1 MIDLDSL
8 KSNKEWSFSDVK
20 RSETLYATHG
30 YHKYP
35 AKFIPQLVRKLL
47 QEYSNPGDLILDPF
61 GGCGTTLVEAK
72 LSGRKSL
79 GIDVN
84 RVAVLISRAKIR
96 AISPRLLEG
105 KNASLLGKISKAQD
119 KRDHYAHAHPRLQY
133 WFKRPQYNK
142 LVSIYRKIQAESRND
157 VRTFYECCF
166 SNILK
171 NCSIWLAKS
180 IKPQRDPQKIEEEPA
195 ITFTRHLRF
204 MTQRNAECWN
214 LLSASTFRENYCHAV
229 KGDAR
234 RLPLPSE
241 YADLV
246 ITSPPYVTSYEYAEI
261 HQLST
266 LWFGFAD
273 DIRELR
279 KDFIGTESRNRLT
292 KALGEEST
300 LAQDTV
306 KRLSE
311 TSESTA
317 RHVSNYY
324 ADLLKCYR
332 EMYRVLKP
340 SKRLCLILGNTE
352 YLGIKIPNTEVSI
365 EFLRELGF
373 RIEKVI
379 KRQLSAKI
387 FTPFRDKDGRF
398 TDAEHGSQRKIYQ
411 YEYLIVARK
420 RK

>member
-1 MIDLDSL
+1 MIDLDYLTPSE
-8 KSNKEWSFSDVK
+8 EWSFSDVK

-35 AKFIPQLVRKLL
+35 AKFIPHLVRKLL
-47 QEYSNPGDLILDPF
+47 QEYSDPGDHILDPF

-72 LSGRKSL
+72 LSGRNSF

-84 RVAVLISRAKIR
+84 KVAVLISRAKIR
-96 AISPRLLEG
+96 AISPKLLER
-105 KNASLLGKISKAQD
+105 KNQDLLD
-119 KRDHYAHAHPRLQY
+119 KVSGSQRDRDYYTGAHPRLRY
-133 WFKRPQYNK
+133 WFKRHQYNK
-142 LVSIYRKIQAESRND
+142 LATIYGYIKAEPHTGL
-157 VRTFYECCF
+157 RTFYKCCF

-180 IKPQRDPQKIEEEPA
+180 IKPQRDPHKVEVEPLA
-195 ITFTRHLRF
+195 AFTKHLNF
-204 MTQRNAECWN
+204 MTQRNGQFWN
-214 LLSASTFRENYCHAV
+214 LLETGVSEGNYCRAI

-234 RLPLPSE
+234 KLPMSPE
-241 YADLV
+241 CVDLIV
-246 ITSPPYVTSYEYAEI
+246 TSPPYVTSYEYAEL

-273 DIRELR
+273 DIGELR
-279 KDFIGTESRNRLT
+279 KDFIGTSSHAHLKSIRHNP
-292 KALGEEST
+292 GT
-300 LAQDTV
+300 LARDTV
-306 KRLSE
+306 KKLSKV
-311 TSESTA
+311 SKGTA
-317 RHVSNYY
+317 RHVANYY
-324 ADLLKCYR
+324 ADLMKCYR
-332 EMYRVLKP
+332 EMCRVLKP

-365 EFLRELGF
+365 ECLQELGF
-373 RIEKVI
+373 KIEKVI

-387 FTPFRDKDGRF
+387 FTPFRDKAGRF
-398 TDAEHGSQRKIYQ
+398 TDAEHGNQRKVYQ